1 MFTTLGAI
9 DSVLTNDRM
18 HESRNLAVTL
28 AVNPVIM
35 QATKAKDVVALD
47 EFFRHE
53 VEVKSDYVVITTETG
68 KRLFHTDPTKEIG
81 SVKGESFQRVMQGEV
96 VTLFHDGLS
105 GLGIKTRA
113 LSTMIISW

>member
-1 MFTTLGAI
+1 MGFKGRIIIIQSLAAVLIAIFCVFTTLGAI

-35 QATKAKDVVALD
+35 QATKSKDVVALD

-81 SVKGESFQRVMQGEV
+81 SVKGRVFSV
-96 VTLFHDGLS
+96 
-105 GLGIKTRA
+105 
-113 LSTMIISW
+113 